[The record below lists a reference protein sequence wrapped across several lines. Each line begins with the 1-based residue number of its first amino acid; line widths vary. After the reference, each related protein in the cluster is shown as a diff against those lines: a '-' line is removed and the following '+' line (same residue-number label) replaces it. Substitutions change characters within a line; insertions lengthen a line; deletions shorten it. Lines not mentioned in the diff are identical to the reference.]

1 MGDPGSWQYYN
12 HATSI
17 AITVLGVFFVGLR
30 FLSRHLGHVPLGTED
45 VLILIALVNLFVVF
59 AINIEMVEH
68 GLGLHQ
74 SIVSDADIVIIN
86 KLLLCMECFYC
97 TSIVFVKTSILTMY
111 HRIFIDRATRIGA
124 YILGFITI
132 SWAISIIFAC
142 IFQCTPVARA
152 WDKSIPGHCINLK
165 GSFIGNAVPNIVT
178 DIAILTLPV
187 SRVWRIQASL
197 SERLSIISI
206 FLLGAYVI
214 FASIYRFVTLFGVDF
229 EDMTYTLART
239 NAWCVVEVSSG
250 IISACLPTLRP
261 LIRTLFPGLLKSSPS
276 TSEHIFRRQDD
287 STITN
292 PASTAWNHNKTSDHI
307 QPSQSDLETD
317 ADEYP
322 LNRIKVQEDISWDIR
337 SLHSRHTHSQ
347 GV

>member
-1 MGDPGSWQYYN
+1 MGDSGSWQHYN

-17 AITVLGVFFVGLR
+17 SITVLGVFFVGLR
-30 FLSRHLGHVPLGTED
+30 FLSRHLGQVPLGAED
-45 VLILIALVNLFVVF
+45 VLILIALVNLFVIF
-59 AINIEMVEH
+59 AINMEMVEH

-74 SIVSDADIVIIN
+74 SIVSAADVVIID

-97 TSIVFVKTSILTMY
+97 TSIVFVKTSILKMY
-111 HRIFIDRATRIGA
+111 HRIFIDRATRLGT

-132 SWAISIIFAC
+132 SWAISIIFVC
-142 IFQCTPVARA
+142 IFQCTPVART

-187 SRVWRIQASL
+187 TRVWRIQASL
-197 SERLSIISI
+197 SERLSIIGI
-206 FLLGAYVI
+206 FLL
-214 FASIYRFVTLFGVDF
+214 D
-229 EDMTYTLART
+229 TLART

-261 LIRTLFPGLLKSSPS
+261 LVRTLFPSLLRSSPS
-276 TSEHIFRRQDD
+276 TSEHVFRRQDD
-287 STITN
+287 SAITN
-292 PASTAWNHNKTSDHI
+292 PAPTSWNRDMSDDHMR
-307 QPSQSDLETD
+307 PPHKSDLESDT
-317 ADEYP
+317 DEYP
-322 LNRIKVQEDISWDIR
+322 LNRIKVQEDISWDIS